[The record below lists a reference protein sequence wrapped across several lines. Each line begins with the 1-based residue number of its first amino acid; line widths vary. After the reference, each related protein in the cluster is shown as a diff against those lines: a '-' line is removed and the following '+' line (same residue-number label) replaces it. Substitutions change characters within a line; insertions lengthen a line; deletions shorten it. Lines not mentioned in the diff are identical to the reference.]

1 VDNQLPHSFLPHSR
15 IAIVGSGAVGLFYGI
30 KLATGGLDIRFLL
43 RSDLEAAR
51 KHGIRL
57 LSAEGDLHYH
67 GRSFYGSSEEIG
79 EVDLVLI
86 SIKTTGNQALREIL
100 PPLLGKE
107 TWLLTLQNGLGNEEF
122 LSATFNTD
130 RVLGGLCYVGVN
142 RIEPGVI
149 RHLGYGTIT
158 LGDTAR
164 AVRPVVREIAADF
177 ERCTIPCQFSKD
189 LNSARW
195 EKLVWNISFNGLA
208 IAAGSLPVS
217 EIVASPELRRK
228 AEQIM
233 SETLMAANT
242 NGCQLSTDLIEKL
255 MQIAKNLGGYRPS
268 SLIDF
273 DLGREIELDAIWG
286 EPLRRGENKG
296 VSLPSMRWLYETIRD
311 KIAARDKKGVDIE
324 H

>member
-1 VDNQLPHSFLPHSR
+1 
-15 IAIVGSGAVGLFYGI
+15 
-30 KLATGGLDIRFLL
+30 
-43 RSDLEAAR
+43 
-51 KHGIRL
+51 
-57 LSAEGDLHYH
+57 
-67 GRSFYGSSEEIG
+67 
-79 EVDLVLI
+79 
-86 SIKTTGNQALREIL
+86 
-100 PPLLGKE
+100 
-107 TWLLTLQNGLGNEEF
+107 
-122 LSATFNTD
+122 
-130 RVLGGLCYVGVN
+130 
-142 RIEPGVI
+142 
-149 RHLGYGTIT
+149 
-158 LGDTAR
+158 
-164 AVRPVVREIAADF
+164 VRPVVREIAADF

>member
-1 VDNQLPHSFLPHSR
+1 MDNQLLHRFLPNSR

-30 KLATGGLDIRFLL
+30 KLATGRLNIHFLL

-67 GRSFYGSSEEIG
+67 GSSFYGSSAEIG
-79 EVDLVLI
+79 KVDLVII
-86 SIKTTGNQALREIL
+86 SIKATGNEALREIL
-100 PPLLGKE
+100 PPLRGKE

-142 RIEPGVI
+142 RIEPGVV

-164 AVRPVVREIAADF
+164 VARPVVREIAAAL
-177 ERCTIPCQFSKD
+177 EHCEIPCRLSDD

-195 EKLVWNISFNGLA
+195 EKLLWNISFNGLA
-208 IAAGSLPVS
+208 IAAGSLPIS

-233 SETLMAANT
+233 SEALIAANT
-242 NGCQLSTDLIEKL
+242 NGCQLSTDLIEKF
-255 MQIAKNLGGYRPS
+255 MQIAKNLGDYRPS

-273 DLGREIELDAIWG
+273 NLGREIELDAIWS
-286 EPLRRGENKG
+286 EPLRRGESNG

-311 KIAARDKKGVDIE
+311 KIAEREKNVSRS
-324 H
+324 

>member
-1 VDNQLPHSFLPHSR
+1 MLNNLLLNSR

-30 KLATGGLDIRFLL
+30 KLATGGLNVHFLL

-57 LSAEGDLHYH
+57 LSAEGDLHYQES
-67 GRSFYGSSEEIG
+67 SFYGSPAEIG
-79 EVDLVLI
+79 EVDLVVI

-107 TWLLTLQNGLGNEEF
+107 TWLLTLQNGLGNEEY
-122 LSATFNTD
+122 LSTTFNTD
-130 RVLGGLCYVGVN
+130 RVLGGVCYVAVS
-142 RIEPGVI
+142 RIEPAVV

-164 AVRPVVREIAADF
+164 VARPLVRKIAADF
-177 ERCTIPCQFSKD
+177 EHCGIPCQFSDD

-195 EKLVWNISFNGLA
+195 EKLLWNITFNGLA
-208 IAAGSLPVS
+208 IVAGSLPVS
-217 EIVASPELRRK
+217 EIVVSPELRRK

-233 SETLMAANT
+233 SETLIAANT
-242 NGCQLSTDLIEKL
+242 NGCQLSSGLIEKF
-255 MQIAKNLGGYRPS
+255 MQIAKNVGDYRPS

-273 DLGREIELDAIWG
+273 NLGREVELDAIWG
-286 EPLRRGENKG
+286 EALRRGEDKG
-296 VSLPSMRWLYETIRD
+296 LSLPSMRWLYETIREQ
-311 KIAARDKKGVDIE
+311 IAVRDWKKE
-324 H
+324 SSK